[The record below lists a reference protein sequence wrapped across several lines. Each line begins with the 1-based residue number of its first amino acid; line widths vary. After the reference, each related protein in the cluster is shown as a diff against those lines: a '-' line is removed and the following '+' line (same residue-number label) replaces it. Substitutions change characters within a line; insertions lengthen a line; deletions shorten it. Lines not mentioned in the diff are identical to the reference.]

1 MSFSNIQSV
10 SKSADASAIVGRTR
24 VVGVYYTCTNTGAS
38 FSLKDGTSTAGT
50 AKMSITTP
58 AAAGGY
64 DIIIPD
70 MGILFETGVFID
82 VASSEVTS
90 VTLLFEGGAAA

>member
-1 MSFSNIQSV
+1 
-10 SKSADASAIVGRTR
+10 
-24 VVGVYYTCTNTGAS
+24 
-38 FSLKDGTSTAGT
+38 
-50 AKMSITTP
+50 
-58 AAAGGY
+58 
-64 DIIIPD
+64 